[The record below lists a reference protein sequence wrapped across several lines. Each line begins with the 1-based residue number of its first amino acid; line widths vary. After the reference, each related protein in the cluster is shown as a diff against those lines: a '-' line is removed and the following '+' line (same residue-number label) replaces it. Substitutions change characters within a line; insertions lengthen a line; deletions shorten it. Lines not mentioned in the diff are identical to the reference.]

1 MNQWACRVM
10 ILKIRFPEGRP
21 LQHRRGSNREVSA
34 ALGALLVPASL
45 MAYSLGFWRL
55 ASDLGLAGQFDI
67 TGTFSHWQV
76 WIGLGVIL
84 HTSSIMLSR
93 HGRGGGLELPQVFD
107 ALPGRHEHD
116 TGELEPLPTTRKS

>member
-1 MNQWACRVM
+1 M
-10 ILKIRFPEGRP
+10 ILKIRFPQARP
-21 LQHRRGSNREVSA
+21 LQHRRDTNREVSA
-34 ALGALLVPASL
+34 AFGALLVPASL

-67 TGTFSHWQV
+67 TGIFSHWQV

-93 HGRGGGLELPQVFD
+93 HGRGGGLELPHVFA
-107 ALPGRHEHD
+107 ALPGRHEQD
-116 TGELEPLPTTRKS
+116 TGELEPLPTPGSKS

>member
-1 MNQWACRVM
+1 M
-10 ILKIRFPEGRP
+10 IVKIRFPRGRP
-21 LQHRRGSNREVSA
+21 LQHERGANRAVSA

-55 ASDLGLAGQFDI
+55 ASDMGLAGQFDI

-84 HTSSIMLSR
+84 HTGAIVLNR
-93 HGRGGGLELPQVFD
+93 HGRGGDLELPHVLA
-107 ALPGRHEHD
+107 ALPGRRGPD
-116 TGELEPLPTTRKS
+116 TGEMEPLSVPGSRSK